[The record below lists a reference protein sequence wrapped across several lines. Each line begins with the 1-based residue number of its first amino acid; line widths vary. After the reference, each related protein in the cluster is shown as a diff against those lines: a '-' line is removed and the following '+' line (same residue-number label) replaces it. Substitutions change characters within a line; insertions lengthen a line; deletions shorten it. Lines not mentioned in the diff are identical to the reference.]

1 MQQGLGLQIAAK
13 QQLKISTQLVA
24 TMETLAASTE
34 ELREK
39 IKNEAE
45 KNPVLKITE
54 RTPSYSDFSDR
65 YIASSGK
72 RDNYSDSEP
81 YDPDDSRHNW
91 IEGVVTRSESLEE
104 HLMKQLGETDI
115 DERTREAAEILITS
129 LDKNGFFLSSPL
141 LILPERLWDRKD
153 AALSILHTM
162 DPSGIG
168 AMDWRESLILQ
179 AKDKGLKGK
188 ELEIFS
194 DLVFDELE
202 SLRQGKIAIIAK
214 RLKTDEG
221 EIIALSDFLKTLT
234 PFPGREYSSDWDQYA
249 IPEISIRKEE
259 DGKLRLRITQD
270 ALPSVELDPEYTEM
284 LSELKKSGN
293 GDDKEASRFLKEKVA
308 SAESLISQLEART
321 TALEKLGALLM
332 DKQRDFFLYG
342 PLHLKGLT
350 MKEAAEIIG
359 VHEATVSRIASSK
372 YIDTDWGIYPI
383 RSLFSSSVE
392 SSDGQNISKNA
403 VKEMIKKIIEENTA
417 GKALS
422 DQKISDIL
430 KEQGIT
436 AARRTVSKYRKELN
450 IDSSFERAK

>member
-34 ELREK
+34 ELRDK
-39 IKNEAE
+39 IKKEAE
-45 KNPVLKITE
+45 SNPVLKVTE
-54 RTPSYSDFSDR
+54 KTPSYSDFSDR
-65 YIASSGK
+65 YIASSGR
-72 RDNYSDSEP
+72 RDDYSDSEP
-81 YDPDDSRHNW
+81 YDPNDSRHNW
-91 IEGVVTRSESLEE
+91 IEGMVSREETLEE
-104 HLMKQLGETDI
+104 HLMKQLGEI
-115 DERTREAAEILITS
+115 SADERTREAAEILITS
-129 LDKNGFFLSSPL
+129 LDKNGFLSSSPL

-153 AALSILHTM
+153 EALSIIQSM
-162 DPSGIG
+162 DPAGIG
-168 AMDWRESLILQ
+168 AADWRESLIIQ

-194 DLVFDELE
+194 DLVLYELDE
-202 SLRQGKIAIIAK
+202 LRQGKISLIAK
-214 RLKTDEG
+214 RLRTDTE
-221 EIIALSDFLKTLT
+221 EIQALSEFLKTLT
-234 PFPGREYSSDWDQYA
+234 PFPGREYSADWDQYT
-249 IPEISIRKEE
+249 IPEISIKKE
-259 DGKLRLRITQD
+259 DGRLRMKIADD
-270 ALPSVELDPEYTEM
+270 ALPSVEIDPEYAQM
-284 LSELKKSGN
+284 LAELKKGESN
-293 GDDKEASRFLKEKVA
+293 EDKDASKFLREKVS
-308 SAESLISQLEART
+308 SAESLISQLDART

-350 MKEAAEIIG
+350 MKDAAEIIG

-392 SSDGQNISKNA
+392 SADGQNISKNA
-403 VKEMIKKIIEENTA
+403 VKEMIRKIIEENNT

-450 IDSSFERAK
+450 IDSSFEREK

>member
-129 LDKNGFFLSSPL
+129 LDKNGFFPSSPL

-293 GDDKEASRFLKEKVA
+293 GDDKEASRFLKEQVA

>member
-179 AKDKGLKGK
+179 AKYKGLKGK

-293 GDDKEASRFLKEKVA
+293 GDDKEASRFLKEQVA

>member
-39 IKNEAE
+39 IRNEAE

-293 GDDKEASRFLKEKVA
+293 GDDKEASRFLKEQVA

>member
-34 ELREK
+34 ELRER
-39 IKNEAE
+39 IKKESE
-45 KNPVLKITE
+45 SNPVLKVTD

-65 YIASSGK
+65 YISSSGK
-72 RDNYSDSEP
+72 RDDYSDSEP

-91 IEGVVTRSESLEE
+91 IEGMVSRKESLEE
-104 HLMKQLGETDI
+104 HLMKQLGEISTD
-115 DERTREAAEILITS
+115 DKTKEAVEILITS
-129 LDKNGFFLSSPL
+129 LDKNGFLTSSPL
-141 LILPERLWDRKD
+141 LALPERLWDRKD
-153 AALSILHTM
+153 EALSILQSM
-162 DPSGIG
+162 DPAGIG
-168 AMDWRESLILQ
+168 ASDWKESLILQ

-194 DLVFDELE
+194 GLVYDELE
-202 SLRQGKIAIIAK
+202 DLRQGKTALIAK
-214 RLKTDEG
+214 RLRTDEE
-221 EIIALSDFLKTLT
+221 EIQALSGFLKTLT
-234 PFPGREYSSDWDQYA
+234 PFPGREYSADWDQYA
-249 IPEISIRKEE
+249 IPEISIKKE
-259 DGKLRLRITQD
+259 DGRLRMRITQD
-270 ALPSVELDPEYTEM
+270 ALPSVEIDPEYADM
-284 LSELKKSGN
+284 LAELKK
-293 GDDKEASRFLKEKVA
+293 GDSAEDKDASRFLREKVS
-308 SAESLISQLEART
+308 SAENLISQLEART

-350 MKEAAEIIG
+350 MKEAAEAIG

-392 SSDGQNISKNA
+392 SADGQNISKNA
-403 VKEMIKKIIEENTA
+403 VKEMIRKIIEENDT

-450 IDSSFERAK
+450 IDSSFERGK